1 MNKILIITYYWP
13 PKKSPGVLRWYYFS
27 RYLPLYGYKPII
39 FTPLNSKNEH
49 DDKIDLIKRKIFDP
63 SDIISKFFKSNIN
76 KGVLSSSNSIF
87 GNFLKVRI
95 WSLFDPIFNLIP

>member
-27 RYLPLYGYKPII
+27 RYLPLYGYRPII

-49 DDKIDLIKRKIFDP
+49 DDKIDLIKLLHQR
-63 SDIISKFFKSNIN
+63 
-76 KGVLSSSNSIF
+76 SSSLRAGLN
-87 GNFLKVRI
+87 VQ
-95 WSLFDPIFNLIP
+95 